1 MESDSPNDVDTNE
14 MFECFNNGT
23 AQQGYDEPPRWFML
37 LPSMRRAGMKIDK
50 DKLREQDKKN
60 ARKHKCEDRWRE
72 EDRKYYEHLQRG
84 QRGENDRGAAAEQI
98 TVSAQLAEIKKYAK
112 KIKKMESN
120 WKKTQK
126 KPAPLTKSQSSKDD
140 SESESASVASD
151 DESYSSG
158 GIDSDSSEEL
168 FSASDSGSD
177 SD

>member
-1 MESDSPNDVDTNE
+1 MGSGSSNDVDPNE

-23 AQQGYDEPPRWFML
+23 AQQGHDEPPRWFML

-50 DKLREQDKKN
+50 DKLREQDRKN
-60 ARKHKCEDRWRE
+60 AKKHKCEDRWRE
-72 EDRKYYEHLQRG
+72 EDRKYYEHVQRG
-84 QRGENDRGAAAEQI
+84 QRGENDRGAAAEQT

-112 KIKKMESN
+112 RIKKMESN
-120 WKKTQK
+120 WKKTQQE
-126 KPAPLTKSQSSKDD
+126 PSPSKSQSSKED

-158 GIDSDSSEEL
+158 GSDSGSSEEL

>member
-1 MESDSPNDVDTNE
+1 
-14 MFECFNNGT
+14 
-23 AQQGYDEPPRWFML
+23 
-37 LPSMRRAGMKIDK
+37 MKIDK

-60 ARKHKCEDRWRE
+60 AKKHKCEDRWRE
-72 EDRKYYEHLQRG
+72 EDRKYYEHVQRG
-84 QRGENDRGAAAEQI
+84 QRGENDRGAAAEQT

-112 KIKKMESN
+112 RIKKMESN
-120 WKKTQK
+120 WKKTQQ
-126 KPAPLTKSQSSKDD
+126 KPAPSKSQSSKDD